1 MPIRSAIACAFFV
14 PKLRDHFPAFHSNLF
29 FFKEKKQRISS
40 AIRAKNNRMK
50 TILFIIQKEFKQIFR
65 DKSMLQ
71 LIFILPILQ
80 LLILSNAA
88 TFDVKNISITFVDND
103 QSRDSRDLIN
113 AFKASSYF
121 KVTEPFYSEKEAVEE
136 MQKGKTDII
145 VTIPIHFNRY
155 LRKEQKASVSV
166 SINAIDAATAGVEN
180 VYVTQILNTY
190 NQNIQMQSKYFSE
203 NKEVTQNIMVIPSFW
218 YNNTLNYKTFMV
230 PGILVLLVTMLTLFL
245 SSMNIVREKELG
257 TLEQINVTP
266 IKKYQ
271 FIIGK
276 LFPFWILGLVIL
288 TVGLLIAKLVFNV
301 PMLGSIFLVY
311 GFTSVYLLLI
321 LGFGLYISNHTETQ
335 QQAMFIAWFFMVI
348 FILMSGLFTPIE
360 SMPKWAQNLTLLN
373 PIRYFV
379 EFIRMVLL
387 KGSGISEVLPNLL
400 IVSGFAVFV
409 NGMAVWSYKKSN

>member
-1 MPIRSAIACAFFV
+1 MR
-14 PKLRDHFPAFHSNLF
+14 
-29 FFKEKKQRISS
+29 
-40 AIRAKNNRMK
+40 

-65 DKSMLQ
+65 DKSMLR

-88 TFDVKNISITFVDND
+88 TFDVKNIRISFIDSDNSIS
-103 QSRDSRDLIN
+103 SRVLKDKFN
-113 AFKASSYF
+113 ANSYF
-121 KVTEPFYSEKEAVEE
+121 SVTKELTNPKEGLDFL
-136 MQKGKTDII
+136 QKGSTDIVI
-145 VTIPIHFNRY
+145 EIPNQFEKMLQNE
-155 LRKEQKASVSV
+155 KKAELQIQ
-166 SINAIDAATAGVEN
+166 INAIDAATAGVQN
-180 VYVTQILNTY
+180 VYVSQIVQQVNQDIGVKIYNTTE
-190 NQNIQMQSKYFSE
+190 NQIILSRIE
-203 NKEVTQNIMVIPSFW
+203 TIPSFW

-245 SSMNIVREKELG
+245 SAMNIVREKELG

-276 LFPFWILGLVIL
+276 LFPFWVLGLIILSVGLVISK
-288 TVGLLIAKLVFNV
+288 VVFNV
-301 PMLGSIFLVY
+301 PMLGSILLVY
-311 GFTSVYLLLI
+311 GFTSIYLLLI

-360 SMPKWAQNLTLLN
+360 SMPKWAQNITLLN

-387 KGSGISEVLPNLL
+387 KGAGLKEVLPNLVVIL
-400 IVSGFAVFV
+400 IFAILI
-409 NGMAVWSYKKSN
+409 NGLAVWSYKCFQLILSLEF